1 MYVCLCHGITDRQL
15 TEAAFGV
22 IADCRL
28 ESPLSFAERVAD
40 RLGVG
45 MGCGSCREFAV
56 GLLEEVIAGRTG
68 TALPLTDPTP
78 SPADSIDRPQ

>member
-1 MYVCLCHGITDRQL
+1 MYVCLCHGITDKQL
-15 TEAAFGV
+15 TEAAGVV

-40 RLGVG
+40 RLGAG

-56 GLLEEVIAGRTG
+56 GLLEEAITGRTG
-68 TALPLTDPTP
+68 AAA
-78 SPADSIDRPQ
+78 AD